1 MALERVLDWP
11 CSERPRE
18 QPASELEDAGVGE
31 CRSGPDRLEIKP
43 LFTPSE
49 RPPEV
54 FERHRRGLESHE
66 FDGAVAERVLLR

>member
-49 RPPEV
+49 RP
-54 FERHRRGLESHE
+54 RRRSNVTAA
-66 FDGAVAERVLLR
+66 DSNRTSSTVR